1 MNVNLKL
8 FNTFLNV
15 AQNESFGKA
24 ASVANRSI
32 PAVSMQVRQL
42 EDQLGVALFQ
52 RTTRKVELTAQGE
65 KLMISVRK
73 AMAELESGLA
83 QIQQAA
89 NVEQGHISFACV
101 PTVASSRL
109 PVILTTF
116 ARQYPG
122 ITVHVRELPNQNL
135 VESVRKREVDFA
147 IGPVIDKKSELSF
160 APILEDEYCAML
172 PQTYDDKG
180 RSSISLRELSKMP
193 LLRLSSSTAFRE
205 HIDNALREQNLS
217 TDIGYEFQQ
226 VHTIIAMAESG
237 LGVALL
243 PRVALPAK
251 TALKVVRII
260 GPVMRRTIAIVTI
273 RGHSLSPAA
282 ARLVDLCKK
291 LINPA

>member
-1 MNVNLKL
+1 MNVNFKL

-24 ASVANRSI
+24 AGVANRSI

-42 EDQLGVALFQ
+42 EEQLGVALFQ

-89 NVEQGHISFACV
+89 NVEHGHISFACV

-109 PVILTTF
+109 PAILTTF

-122 ITVHVRELPNQNL
+122 ITVHVRELPNQDL

-147 IGPVIDKKSELSF
+147 IGPVTDKKGELSF

-172 PQTYDDKG
+172 PQTYDDRG

-193 LLRLSSSTAFRE
+193 LLRLSSSTAFRD
-205 HIDNALREQNLS
+205 HIDNALREQRLS
-217 TDIGYEFQQ
+217 TDSSYEFQQ
-226 VHTIIAMAESG
+226 VHTLIAMAESG

-282 ARLVDLCKK
+282 ARLVDLCGK
-291 LINPA
+291 LIDPA